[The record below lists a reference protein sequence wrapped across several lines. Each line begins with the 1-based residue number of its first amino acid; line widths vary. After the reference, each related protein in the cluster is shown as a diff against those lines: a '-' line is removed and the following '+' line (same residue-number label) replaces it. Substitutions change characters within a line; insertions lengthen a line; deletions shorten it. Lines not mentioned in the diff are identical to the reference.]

1 MNDQIICRL
10 FFFFLDLRLTLFS
23 VLSIMN
29 ADQVGNP
36 EVDLEKL
43 EFLCLKIGNSCS
55 YTKADTGF
63 VIRREFIVI
72 DSKEFAFWLS

>member
-1 MNDQIICRL
+1 
-10 FFFFLDLRLTLFS
+10 
-23 VLSIMN
+23 MN